1 MSYFVDAIRHHPE
14 LAVFLTLAVGFLAG
28 RLRIGGFTLGTVVA
42 TLLAGVVIGQLDV
55 DVPGTVKTVFFDL
68 FLFATGYKVGPQFF
82 RGLKKNALSQVT
94 LTVVLCVTSLAV
106 AFTAAKLL
114 GYDRGTAAGMLAGA
128 FTESTVIGTA
138 GDAINRLDI
147 PPEQKEREL
156 NNIPMAYAVTYLVGT
171 AFVVWFL
178 SNLAPR
184 LLKTDLRAES
194 RRLAAETLG
203 AAEDQPGVESG
214 YRRWALRAFRVANP
228 GLDGRTVA
236 QVESAFGSERVFVER
251 VRHGLE
257 VVDADP
263 STVLRAGDVV
273 AVMALSSVILE
284 AAATIG
290 PEVDDRELLDVP
302 TVVVDAVLTN
312 RSLAEVSLGE
322 IAKLHGRGVALQKLV
337 REGQEMPFAAGTT
350 LNRGDLLQIAGP
362 RRHVE
367 RAAAELGY
375 ADRPT
380 SATDMVFVGLGIVVG
395 GLFGLLSVTVAGL
408 SLTLTASG
416 GALVGGLVF
425 GYLRSVR
432 PTFGRIPE
440 PALWVF
446 DTVGLATFIGVVG
459 LDAGPSFVE
468 GLRQSGLSLVFVG
481 LAVAITPHL
490 VAVLV
495 GRYVLRMNPVIL
507 LGACSG
513 AGTSTAALRAIQ
525 DAADSKLPALG
536 YTVPYA
542 VGNILLT
549 AWGPVIVALM
559 S

>member
-1 MSYFVDAIRHHPE
+1 V
-14 LAVFLTLAVGFLAG
+14 VG
-28 RLRIGGFTLGTVVA
+28 
-42 TLLAGVVIGQLDV
+42 TLLAGVLIGQLDIN
-55 DVPGTVKTVFFDL
+55 VPGTVKVVFFDL

-82 RGLKKNALSQVT
+82 RGLKKNALTQVA

-114 GYDRGTAAGMLAGA
+114 HYDRGTAAGLLAGA

-171 AFVVWFL
+171 VFVVWFL

-184 LLKTDLRAES
+184 LLRADLHAES
-194 RRLAAETLG
+194 RALESETLG
-203 AAEDQPGVESG
+203 AAEAELGVASG
-214 YRRWALRAFRVANP
+214 YQRWALRAFRVATP
-228 GLDGRTVA
+228 KLDGRTVA
-236 QVESAFGSERVFVER
+236 QIEAEFAGERVFVER
-251 VRHGLE
+251 VRRGGELIDAAPDT
-257 VVDADP
+257 VV
-263 STVLRAGDVV
+263 RAGDVI
-273 AVMALSSVILE
+273 AVMALRGVIVDAESVF
-284 AAATIG
+284 G
-290 PEVDDRELLDVP
+290 PEVDDQELLDLPVALLD
-302 TVVVDAVLTN
+302 VVLTN
-312 RSLAEVSLGE
+312 KSLVDLSIRELAV
-322 IAKLHGRGVALQKLV
+322 LHGRGVGLRKLV
-337 REGQEMPFAAGTT
+337 RAGQEVPFAPGTT
-350 LNRGDLLQIAGP
+350 VNRGDILQIVGP
-362 RRHVE
+362 QRHVE
-367 RAAAELGY
+367 RAAEAIGY

-380 SATDMVFVGLGIVVG
+380 SATDMIFVGIGIVLG
-395 GLFGLLSVTVAGL
+395 GLFGLLSVTIGGL
-408 SLTLTASG
+408 NLTLTSSG

-425 GYLRSVR
+425 GWLRAVR
-432 PTFGRIPE
+432 PVFGRIPE

-459 LDAGPSFVE
+459 LDAGPTFID
-468 GLRQSGLSLVFVG
+468 GLRHTGVSLVFVG

-490 VAVLV
+490 TAVLF

-525 DAADSKLPALG
+525 DAAGSKLPVLG

-542 VGNILLT
+542 IGNILLT
-549 AWGPVIVALM
+549 AWGPIIVALL